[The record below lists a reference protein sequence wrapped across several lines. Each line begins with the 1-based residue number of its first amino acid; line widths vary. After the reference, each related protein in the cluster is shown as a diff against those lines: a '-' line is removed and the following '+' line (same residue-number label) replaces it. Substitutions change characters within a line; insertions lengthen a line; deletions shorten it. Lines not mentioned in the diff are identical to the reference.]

1 MEAVWG
7 VVGAAA
13 GVLACCGLPLAATL
27 VMAALGRRK
36 GRREGG
42 VQEAPGCCPPLPRLK
57 GKAGDRGGGWGR
69 GR

>member
-13 GVLACCGLPLAATL
+13 GVLACCGLPLAAMA

-36 GRREGG
+36 ERREGG
-42 VQEAPGCCPPLPRLK
+42 VQEAPGCCPPLREGQEQATP
-57 GKAGDRGGGWGR
+57 RGGWPPS
-69 GR
+69 

>member
-13 GVLACCGLPLAATL
+13 GVLACCGLPLAAVL

-42 VQEAPGCCPPLPRLK
+42 VQEASGCCPPLPTAR
-57 GKAGDRGGGWGR
+57 GRARAGGGGR
-69 GR
+69 RREG